1 MRFDTSKQT
10 PLMLACFASI
20 GLNAKLSSLKVRG
33 GGGAMLLRFV
43 LVVLGR
49 LILQDAL
56 GIGLAKALVPAGG
69 VIGPPEGR
77 RNEVWLEVHS
87 RCDSQTNSGDSQT
100 LAIS

>member
-20 GLNAKLSSLKVRG
+20 GLNAKRSSLKVRG
-33 GGGAMLLRFV
+33 LMLLRFV

>member
-1 MRFDTSKQT
+1 
-10 PLMLACFASI
+10 MLACFASI
-20 GLNAKLSSLKVRG
+20 GLNAKRSSLKVRG
-33 GGGAMLLRFV
+33 LMLLRFV

>member
-1 MRFDTSKQT
+1 
-10 PLMLACFASI
+10 MLACFASI
-20 GLNAKLSSLKVRG
+20 GLNAKRSSLKVRG
-33 GGGAMLLRFV
+33 PMLLRFV

>member
-10 PLMLACFASI
+10 PLMLVCFASI
-20 GLNAKLSSLKVRG
+20 GLNAKLSSLKVR

>member
-1 MRFDTSKQT
+1 MLCFDRPEREAVEPQS
-10 PLMLACFASI
+10 P
-20 GLNAKLSSLKVRG
+20 G
-33 GGGAMLLRFV
+33 GPMLLRFV